1 MAYLK
6 TQYKRMQSGGA
17 VPPDEP
23 EPEQSLDAR
32 IDALGLPPHARE
44 WVRQHESVVT
54 DEATNAK
61 ARALHG
67 QLLAQGHHAYS
78 ADYMRQMEIGLGFA
92 EPEADDNAREA
103 ALAVAR
109 SAQRRAPPP
118 DPEERSLSRRGYSAP
133 VSREYGPS
141 SYDELQTGSRSGM
154 ITLGPAEKEA
164 AKIAGVSEAEY
175 AHQMLKLRELKA
187 RGQYG

>member
-1 MAYLK
+1 MVYLK
-6 TQYKRMQSGGA
+6 SVYKRVQSGGA

-23 EPEQSLDAR
+23 APEPSLDER
-32 IDALGLPPHARE
+32 IDALNLPPHARD
-44 WVRQHESVVT
+44 WVRQHDSVVT

-61 ARALHG
+61 ARHLHE

-92 EPEADDNAREA
+92 EPEADDTTREA

-109 SAQRRAPPP
+109 NAQRRAPPEL
-118 DPEERSLSRRGYSAP
+118 EERPLSRLGYSAP

-141 SYDELQTGSRSGM
+141 SYDELRSGTRGGSV
-154 ITLGPAEKEA
+154 TLSMAEKEA
-164 AKIAGVSEAEY
+164 ARIANISETEY
-175 AHQMLKLRELKA
+175 AAQKLRLENLK
-187 RGQYG
+187 REGFYS